1 MTLIAKANTT
11 TEYSPIPEGT
21 HIARCVRIIDLGHQY
36 SQQYDKWT
44 AQVRLD
50 FEIPDEMIEIKGEQV
65 PRIIGKTFTNS
76 LGERSNLRKMLESWR
91 GKKFTDE
98 ELAGFNLADLAGQPC
113 MVTVAHREYNGRTYA
128 DVAALVAL
136 PKSIPAPEQVTPF
149 VVFDL
154 DNFEAIEELDNVPE
168 WLADKIKDSKEW
180 LERFAP
186 AAVATEASSEE
197 DLPF

>member
-1 MTLIAKANTT
+1 MTLISKANSN
-11 TEYSPIPEGT
+11 TEFSPIPEGT

-50 FEIPDEMIEIKGEQV
+50 FEIPDEKITIKDEEL

-98 ELAGFNLADLAGQPC
+98 ELAGFNLADLAGLPC

-128 DVAALVAL
+128 DIAALVAL
-136 PKSIPAPEQVTPF
+136 PKGIPAPEQITPSL
-149 VVFDL
+149 VFDL
-154 DNFEAIEELDNVPE
+154 DAFESIEDMDLVPE
-168 WLADKIKDSKEW
+168 WLQDKIKDSQEW

-186 AAVATEASSEE
+186 PAPVPEAPKDE
-197 DLPF
+197 LPF